1 MNEQNLKGYG
11 FHERTASEQREIASK
26 GGIASG
32 KSRREMKVLREH
44 LNQILDEEIEFDGE
58 IVSKKHVIAIKAV
71 EQILKE
77 DISARDFARLF
88 EVIRDTV
95 GEKPIDKLQV
105 AAEIDQSIIDEV
117 EAMVLGAEE
126 EPAIW
131 EGDIADEN

>member
-58 IVSKKHVIAIKAV
+58 IVSKRHVIAIKAV
-71 EQILKE
+71 EQIFKE
-77 DISARDFARLF
+77 DITPRDFARLF
-88 EVIRDTV
+88 EVIRDTI
-95 GEKPIDKLQV
+95 GEKPIDKVQV

-126 EPAIW
+126 EPIEW
-131 EGDIADEN
+131 NPDHEL

>member
-1 MNEQNLKGYG
+1 MNEQNLKGHG

-32 KSRREMKVLREH
+32 KSRREMKVIREH
-44 LNQILDEEIEFDGE
+44 LNQILDEEVEYDGE

-105 AAEIDQSIIDEV
+105 TEMDQAAVDEV
-117 EAMVLGAEE
+117 EAMVLAALE

-131 EGDIADEN
+131 EENIKEIN

>member
-11 FHERTASEQREIASK
+11 FHERTASEQREIASR

-58 IVSKKHVIAIKAV
+58 IVSKRHVIAIKAV
-71 EQILKE
+71 EQIFKE
-77 DISARDFARLF
+77 DITPRDFARLF
-88 EVIRDTV
+88 EVIRDTI
-95 GEKPIDKLQV
+95 GEKPIDKVQV

-117 EAMVLGAEE
+117 EAIVLGTEE
-126 EPAIW
+126 EPVEW
-131 EGDIADEN
+131 HQDHEL

>member
-44 LNQILDEEIEFDGE
+44 LNQILDEEVEFDGE
-58 IVSKKHVIAIKAV
+58 IVSKRHVIALKAV
-71 EQILKE
+71 EQIFKE
-77 DISARDFARLF
+77 DITPRDFARLF
-88 EVIRDTV
+88 EVIRDTI
-95 GEKPIDKLQV
+95 GEKPIDKVQV

-117 EAMVLGAEE
+117 EAMIAAMPE
-126 EPAIW
+126 EPIEW
-131 EGDIADEN
+131 NPDHEL